1 MIVTPVKSRNADKP
15 TPVAFIGGL
24 LALFPQ
30 GAAVVAGTPVEVMI
44 TGILYHKD
52 PQYGNLDFN
61 KPRCLLIRQITDE
74 DIPVDFFGF
83 ETAGS
88 MCTTSAIA
96 RLPDATTCNITP
108 GRTGVYA
115 ADNVNVGWKGQV
127 KQPLRPGRGWVQLIP
142 NRLNRLVGVAEHT
155 MLQYFVDKDK

>member
-83 ETAGS
+83 ETSGS
-88 MCTTSAIA
+88 MCTTTSVA
-96 RLPDATTCNITP
+96 RFPGGVIGNITP

-115 ADNVNVGWKGQV
+115 ADNVNVGWKGLTR
-127 KQPLRPGRGWVQLIP
+127 QPLRPGRGWIHPIQG
-142 NRLNRLVGVAEHT
+142 RMDRLVGVAEHT